1 MLIKHT
7 SMIKALEYCLR
18 WTPRHDLMTLS
29 SVCNILTPSV
39 LALLG
44 VSHHPD
50 LRGGARHVRPPQPDV
65 VAVAVDHIEHE
76 DGDSQDDGTHPDVF
90 LL

>member
-1 MLIKHT
+1 
-7 SMIKALEYCLR
+7 MINALEYCLR
-18 WTPRHDLMTLS
+18 WTPRHDLMTQS
-29 SVCNILTPSV
+29 ISNILTPGV

-50 LRGGARHVRPPQPDV
+50 LRGGAGHVRSAQSDV

-76 DGDSQDDGTHPDVF
+76 DGDSQDDRTHPDVF
-90 LL
+90 LLELS